1 MLARVRFG
9 LSQKPS
15 SRGVKSQCKNQNSC
29 ARIKGS
35 VDHPVY
41 SVIMAVSKATNEFLS
56 LLRRSQLLKIDDLQ
70 DAAVTVSQLTDP
82 TSREI
87 ANVLVDD
94 GFLTRYQADRLLK
107 GNSRGLVIDGYKVLE
122 VLGCGGMGW
131 VYIAEDVE
139 THWRVALKVLPEDS
153 RQDAGTLARFRLE
166 AQAGMKL
173 NHPSIVHTYKMGHY
187 DDIYGPIHFVAM
199 ELVRG
204 VNLFELM
211 LMKKKLE
218 IGQACDIIMQSA
230 EGLSYAHEQGLVHR
244 DVKPE
249 NLLVSSD
256 GTVKLLDFGL
266 AMVDDN
272 DEEFSMAMIFG
283 QDRLGTADYISPEQY
298 RDSYQVDHRADIYSL
313 GCTLYFAL
321 TGSVPFPFKS
331 QAQKLKGHLKKKP
344 PRVQTL
350 RSDVPDRL
358 QSIVSKM
365 MAKRPEN
372 RIQTAAEVA
381 KYLKPFARRLK
392 QRINFRSVLNA
403 RLQHAR
409 KRMGDGVGETI
420 KRDRVAAPRDS
431 RQEVRQS
438 TIETIVREETMLD
451 QPRLRDERDR
461 DKDRPDLV

>member
-1 MLARVRFG
+1 
-9 LSQKPS
+9 
-15 SRGVKSQCKNQNSC
+15 
-29 ARIKGS
+29 
-35 VDHPVY
+35 
-41 SVIMAVSKATNEFLS
+41 MAVSKATNEFLS
-56 LLRRSQLLKIDDLQ
+56 LLRKSRLLQIDDLQ

-82 TSREI
+82 TSHEI
-87 ANVLVDD
+87 ASALVDD
-94 GFLTRYQADRLLK
+94 GHLTRYQADRLLR
-107 GNSRGLVIDGYKVLE
+107 GNSRGLFIDGYKVLE

-153 RQDAGTLARFRLE
+153 RQDPGTLARFRLE
-166 AQAGMKL
+166 AQAGMRL
-173 NHPSIVHTYKMGHY
+173 EHPAIVHTYKMGQY
-187 DDIYGPIHFVAM
+187 EDIYGPIHFVAM

-204 VNLFELM
+204 VNLFEFM

-218 IGQACDIIMQSA
+218 IGQACDIIMQAA
-230 EGLSYAHEQGLVHR
+230 EGLAYAHGEGLVHR

-256 GTVKLLDFGL
+256 GTVKVLDFGL

-298 RDSYQVDHRADIYSL
+298 RDSYKVDQRADIYSL

-321 TGSVPFPFKS
+321 TGSVPFPVKS

-344 PRVQTL
+344 PRVGKL
-350 RSDVPDRL
+350 RPEVSDRL
-358 QSIVSKM
+358 QLIVSKM

-381 KYLKPFARRLK
+381 KYLKPFAQRLK

-409 KRMGDGVGETI
+409 KRMGDGLGEMV
-420 KRDRVAAPRDS
+420 KKDQAAAQTDS
-431 RQEVRQS
+431 KQEVRQS

-451 QPRLRDERDR
+451 QPKPRERNPDN
-461 DKDRPDLV
+461 DRPDLV

>member
-1 MLARVRFG
+1 
-9 LSQKPS
+9 
-15 SRGVKSQCKNQNSC
+15 
-29 ARIKGS
+29 
-35 VDHPVY
+35 
-41 SVIMAVSKATNEFLS
+41 MAVSKATNDFL
-56 LLRRSQLLKIDDLQ
+56 LLLKRSQLLQIDDLQ

-82 TSREI
+82 TSAEI

-107 GNSRGLVIDGYKVLE
+107 GNPRGLLIDGYKVLE

-139 THWRVALKVLPEDS
+139 THWRVALKILPEDS

-166 AQAGMKL
+166 AQAGMML
-173 NHPSIVHTYKMGHY
+173 EHPAIVHTYKMGDY
-187 DDIYGPIHFVAM
+187 EDIYGPIHFVAM

-204 VNLFELM
+204 VNLFEFM
-211 LMKKKLE
+211 LMKKRID
-218 IGQACDIIMQSA
+218 IGQACDIIMQTA

-249 NLLVSSD
+249 NLLVCSD
-256 GTVKLLDFGL
+256 GTVKVLDFGL

-298 RDSYQVDHRADIYSL
+298 VDSYQIDHRADIYSL

-321 TGSVPFPFKS
+321 TGSVPFPGKS
-331 QAQKLKGHLKKKP
+331 QSQKLKGHLKKKP
-344 PRVQTL
+344 ARVQEL
-350 RSDVPDRL
+350 RPEVSDRL

-381 KYLKPFARRLK
+381 RYLKPFARRLE

-403 RLQHAR
+403 RLQHAK
-409 KRMGDGVGETI
+409 KRMGDGVGETVKPDQI
-420 KRDRVAAPRDS
+420 AAPTDS
-431 RQEVRQS
+431 KQEVRQS

-451 QPRLRDERDR
+451 QPRPRER
-461 DKDRPDLV
+461 DKDTPDLV

>member
-1 MLARVRFG
+1 
-9 LSQKPS
+9 
-15 SRGVKSQCKNQNSC
+15 
-29 ARIKGS
+29 
-35 VDHPVY
+35 
-41 SVIMAVSKATNEFLS
+41 MAVSKATNEFLA
-56 LLRRSQLLKIDDLQ
+56 LLRRSQLLQIDDLQ

-82 TSREI
+82 TSYEI
-87 ANVLVDD
+87 ANALVDD
-94 GFLTRYQADRLLK
+94 GYLTRYQADRLLK
-107 GNSRGLVIDGYKVLE
+107 GNSRGLLIDGYKVLE

-139 THWRVALKVLPEDS
+139 THWRVALKILPEDS

-173 NHPSIVHTYKMGHY
+173 RHPAIVHTYKMGQY
-187 DDIYGPIHFVAM
+187 EDIYGPIHFVAM

-211 LMKKKLE
+211 LMKKKLD
-218 IGQACDIIMQSA
+218 IGQACDIVMQTA
-230 EGLSYAHEQGLVHR
+230 EGLAYAHGEGLVHR

-256 GTVKLLDFGL
+256 GTVKVLDFGL

-331 QAQKLKGHLKKKP
+331 QAKKLKGHLRKKP
-344 PRVQTL
+344 PHVQSL
-350 RSDVPDRL
+350 RPEVSDRL
-358 QSIVSKM
+358 QLIVSKM

-381 KYLKPFARRLK
+381 KYLKPFARRMK

-403 RLQHAR
+403 RLQHAK
-409 KRMGDGVGETI
+409 KRMGEGVGEMV
-420 KRDRVAAPRDS
+420 RPDRSTEPTDS
-431 RQEVRQS
+431 KQEVRQS

-451 QPRLRDERDR
+451 QPKPHERDEDA
-461 DKDRPDLV
+461 PDWV